1 MSERAMA
8 TIRVIDEIKAHP
20 NADKLDIAVID
31 GWQLVTAKDNG
42 FKAGE
47 IVVYLE
53 IDSWVPTEVAPFLSK
68 GKEPREYN
76 GVKGE
81 RLRSIKLRGELSQG
95 LILPL
100 SIIWQV
106 GTGVVMDSVAK
117 QQVLNTAE
125 GTDVSEHLGI
135 QKWER
140 PMNPQLAGQAKG
152 YFPSFLRKTNQE
164 RIQNQF
170 KRMQPEHFVDE
181 YEVTLKLD
189 GSSMT
194 VYYNEG
200 VCGVC
205 SRNLEL
211 KMVDE
216 DGRLTNTENAFIKK
230 ALELG
235 LKEKLERWGKNVAI
249 QGELWGSG
257 INGNWEGI
265 SHHEFSVFDIFDIDS
280 QTYMNSNKR
289 ELACFVLDLNHTP
302 VIEFTSLEKFTSVQD
317 FLQYAERPSINN
329 KVAEGVVFKSL
340 TNPEYSFKVV
350 SNSYLLNGGE

>member
-20 NADKLDIAVID
+20 NADKLDLAIID

-42 FKAGE
+42 FKAGDV
-47 IVVYLE
+47 VVYLE
-53 IDSWVPTEVAPFLSK
+53 IDSWVPTEVASFLSK
-68 GKEPREYN
+68 GKEPREFN

-95 LILPL
+95 LILPMDVL
-100 SIIWQV
+100 PATSDVIVAV
-106 GTGVVMDSVAK
+106 GD
-117 QQVLNTAE
+117 N
-125 GTDVSEHLGI
+125 VSEILNI

-152 YFPSFLRKTNQE
+152 YFPSFLRKTDQE

-170 KRMQPEHFVDE
+170 KRMTQEHFADL
-181 YEVTLKLD
+181 YEVTLKVD

-194 VYYNEG
+194 MYHNNGDV
-200 VCGVC
+200 GVC

-211 KMVDE
+211 KRFDDGGNPVNE
-216 DGRLTNTENAFIKK
+216 DNSFIKK
-230 ALELG
+230 FNELG
-235 LKEKLERWGKNVAI
+235 IESKLKAYGRNIAI

-265 SHHEFSVFDIFDIDS
+265 SHHEFSVFDIFDIDE
-280 QTYMNSNKR
+280 QKYLPAIERKKIC
-289 ELACFVLDLNHTP
+289 EDLNLQHVP
-302 VIEFTSLEKFTSVQD
+302 VIEYTHLNHFTSVQD

-329 KVAEGVVFKSL
+329 KVAEGVVFKSAN
-340 TNPEYSFKVV
+340 NPEYSFKVV

>member
-31 GWQLVTAKDNG
+31 GWQLVTAKENG
-42 FKAGE
+42 FKTGE

-100 SIIWQV
+100 SVLPYPEAAFTV
-106 GTGVVMDSVAK
+106 G
-117 QQVLNTAE
+117 E
-125 GTDVSEHLGI
+125 DVSEILNI

-152 YFPSFLRKTNQE
+152 YFPSFLRKTDQE

-170 KRMQPEHFVDE
+170 KRMQPEHFADE

-194 VYYNEG
+194 VYYNDG
-200 VCGVC
+200 VFGVC

-211 KMVDE
+211 KMVDDE
-216 DGRLTNTENAFIKK
+216 GNPTNTENAFIKK

-235 LKEKLERWGKNVAI
+235 MKEKLERWGKNVAI

-280 QTYMNSNKR
+280 QTYMNSSKR

-340 TNPEYSFKVV
+340 TNPEYSFKAV

>member
-1 MSERAMA
+1 MTERIMA
-8 TIRVIDEIKAHP
+8 SIREIAEIKAHP

-42 FKAGE
+42 FKTGDV
-47 IVVYLE
+47 VVYFE
-53 IDSWVPTEVAPFLSK
+53 IDSWIPTEIAPFLSK

-100 SIIWQV
+100 EVAFKLMNAQEALQIK
-106 GTGVVMDSVAK
+106 TGDDVTLL
-117 QQVLNTAE
+117 LN
-125 GTDVSEHLGI
+125 I

-152 YFPSFLRKTNQE
+152 YFPEFIRKTDQE
-164 RIQNQF
+164 RIQNHF
-170 KRMQPEHFVDE
+170 KTMQPEHFEDV

-194 VYYNEG
+194 VFVKDG
-200 VCGVC
+200 VYGVC

-211 KMVDE
+211 KMVDDE
-216 DGRLTNTENAFIKK
+216 GLPINQENAFIKK
-230 ALELG
+230 AAELG
-235 LKEKLERWGKNVAI
+235 LESKLLAYSKNIAL
-249 QGELWGSG
+249 QGELWGVG
-257 INGNWEGI
+257 INGNWEGVN
-265 SHHEFSVFDIFDIDS
+265 HHEYSVFDVFDIDS
-280 QTYMNSNKR
+280 QSYLSAHERKQVC
-289 ELACFVLDLNHTP
+289 EDLNLQHVP
-302 VIEFTSLEKFTSVQD
+302 VLEYSNLSTFNSVQD

-329 KVAEGVVFKSL
+329 KVAEGVVFKST
-340 TNPEYSFKVV
+340 TNPNYSFKAV